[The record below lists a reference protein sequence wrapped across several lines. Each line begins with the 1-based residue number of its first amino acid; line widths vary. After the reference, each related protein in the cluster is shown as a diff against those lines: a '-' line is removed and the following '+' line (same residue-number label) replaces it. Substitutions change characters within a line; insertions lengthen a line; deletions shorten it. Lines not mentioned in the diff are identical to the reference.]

1 MPRIKKNE
9 ELIEEIKAG
18 IIKEVSVG
26 CAVKSCICSV
36 CGKELGKSECSHV
49 RGGVYDGRL
58 CYGELQNPTDAYEWS
73 FVAVPA
79 QKNAGITKKFGFSA
93 DSDANRQL
101 TFLKNE
107 NERLKGLAKAGQ
119 LYRTEKQ
126 TELVKAFVAAFP
138 SLGDK
143 LCKKMAECL
152 ETDELCAAAKAV
164 SKNNFTLSSPQL
176 TPAKKAEANSN
187 SQFRL

>member
-1 MPRIKKNE
+1 MVLYAEDKENE

-49 RGGVYDGRL
+49 RGGIYDGRL

-79 QKNAGITKKFGFSA
+79 QKNAGITKIRFHRRRRRKSA
-93 DSDANRQL
+93 TDVL
-101 TFLKNE
+101 
-107 NERLKGLAKAGQ
+107 
-119 LYRTEKQ
+119 EK
-126 TELVKAFVAAFP
+126 
-138 SLGDK
+138 
-143 LCKKMAECL
+143 
-152 ETDELCAAAKAV
+152 
-164 SKNNFTLSSPQL
+164 
-176 TPAKKAEANSN
+176 
-187 SQFRL
+187 

>member
-58 CYGELQNPTDAYEWS
+58 CYGELQIPRTHTS
-73 FVAVPA
+73 
-79 QKNAGITKKFGFSA
+79 G
-93 DSDANRQL
+93 
-101 TFLKNE
+101 
-107 NERLKGLAKAGQ
+107 RLS
-119 LYRTEKQ
+119 
-126 TELVKAFVAAFP
+126 P
-138 SLGDK
+138 
-143 LCKKMAECL
+143 CL
-152 ETDELCAAAKAV
+152 HRK
-164 SKNNFTLSSPQL
+164 
-176 TPAKKAEANSN
+176 TPV
-187 SQFRL
+187 